1 MAERGFALYDVI
13 IIGSGPAGYTA
24 GIYTGRSSLKTL
36 LIAGTVGFGGML
48 VNTTTVE
55 NFPGWPEGVQGQDL
69 MEQMREQCERFGTE
83 IVYEDATAA
92 HLDGD
97 VKTVTTDEGSY
108 QAHTVIIATGSGY
121 RTLDVPGE
129 ERLAGHGVSYCAT
142 CDGFFFRDKPIMV
155 VGGGDSAMEEATYLT
170 HFGSSVT
177 VVHRRDQ
184 LRASQAMQ
192 ERAFA
197 DPKVQFKYNSVV
209 ESINGEEQ
217 VESVTLRNVL
227 TDETETLDIAGI
239 FIAAGHIPR
248 NELVK
253 DQLKLTPQGNIWVNS
268 PTTAT
273 SLAGVFAAGD
283 VTDEIYR
290 QAVTS
295 AATGCKAAID
305 AERYLKNQQVK
316 HRD

>member
-1 MAERGFALYDVI
+1 MI

>member
-1 MAERGFALYDVI
+1 MYDVI

-177 VVHRRDQ
+177 VVHSRDQ

-316 HRD
+316 LRD

>member
-1 MAERGFALYDVI
+1 MYDVI

-253 DQLKLTPQGNIWVNS
+253 DQLRLTPQGNIWVNS

>member
-1 MAERGFALYDVI
+1 MYDVI

-97 VKTVTTDEGSY
+97 VKTVTTDEGSH
-108 QAHTVIIATGSGY
+108 QAHAVIIATGSGY

>member
-1 MAERGFALYDVI
+1 MYDVI

-108 QAHTVIIATGSGY
+108 QAHAVIIATGSGY

-142 CDGFFFRDKPIMV
+142 CDGFFCRDKPIMV

>member
-1 MAERGFALYDVI
+1 MYDVI

-92 HLDGD
+92 HFDGD

>member
-1 MAERGFALYDVI
+1 MYDVI

>member
-1 MAERGFALYDVI
+1 MYDVI

-170 HFGSSVT
+170 HFGSSVP

-316 HRD
+316 LRD

>member
-1 MAERGFALYDVI
+1 M
-13 IIGSGPAGYTA
+13 
-24 GIYTGRSSLKTL
+24 
-36 LIAGTVGFGGML
+36 
-48 VNTTTVE
+48 
-55 NFPGWPEGVQGQDL
+55 
-69 MEQMREQCERFGTE
+69 
-83 IVYEDATAA
+83 
-92 HLDGD
+92 
-97 VKTVTTDEGSY
+97 
-108 QAHTVIIATGSGY
+108 
-121 RTLDVPGE
+121 
-129 ERLAGHGVSYCAT
+129 
-142 CDGFFFRDKPIMV
+142 
-155 VGGGDSAMEEATYLT
+155 
-170 HFGSSVT
+170 
-177 VVHRRDQ
+177 
-184 LRASQAMQ
+184 
-192 ERAFA
+192 
-197 DPKVQFKYNSVV
+197 V

>member
-1 MAERGFALYDVI
+1 MYDVI

-316 HRD
+316 LRD

>member
-1 MAERGFALYDVI
+1 MYDVI

-55 NFPGWPEGVQGQDL
+55 NFPGWAEGVQGQDL

-316 HRD
+316 LRD

>member
-1 MAERGFALYDVI
+1 MYDVI

-55 NFPGWPEGVQGQDL
+55 NFPGWPEGVQGNDL

>member
-1 MAERGFALYDVI
+1 MYDVI

-248 NELVK
+248 N
-253 DQLKLTPQGNIWVNS
+253 
-268 PTTAT
+268 
-273 SLAGVFAAGD
+273 
-283 VTDEIYR
+283 
-290 QAVTS
+290 
-295 AATGCKAAID
+295 
-305 AERYLKNQQVK
+305 
-316 HRD
+316 